1 MANHIKYKNKIYKH
15 YFAYSGKKG
24 KTNASL
30 DAKKLRQKGYLV
42 RVEKKEVRMKTGIS
56 PKYKKFIFYSLYRR
70 KK

>member
-1 MANHIKYKNKIYKH
+1 MANQIKYKNKIYKQ
-15 YFAYSGKKG
+15 YFSYSGKNAKS
-24 KTNASL
+24 NASL

-42 RVEKKEVRMKTGIS
+42 RVEKKEVRMRSGIS